1 MGTQEVEVMD
11 ASEAAD
17 YAALQEMAG
26 DEKGAPGAEPVAEVS
41 PVDRVEALFRPAFML
56 LAGVG
61 PKNAAF
67 YTEGRA
73 REAARVFVP
82 LAEAEGWNLEGLEGK
97 WALRVAFLMVV
108 TPPHAVEWVV
118 GKVMAF
124 AAPKEPEPEKVEGQG
139 AAGENK

>member
-1 MGTQEVEVMD
+1 MGQQVEVMD

-17 YAALQEMAG
+17 LAALEAMAAG
-26 DEKGAPGAEPVAEVS
+26 EPAAYGAEPVVEVS
-41 PVDRVEALFRPAFML
+41 PVDRVEAMFRPAFMI
-56 LAGVG
+56 LAGTG

-67 YTEGRA
+67 YTAQRA
-73 REAARVFVP
+73 REAAAVFVP
-82 LAEAEGWNLEGLEGK
+82 LADAEGWSLDALEGK
-97 WALRVAFLMVV
+97 WALRIAFLMVV

-139 AAGENK
+139 AAGENQ